1 MRYSTYKSIHKHE
14 QVLMAKPEFTYEK
27 HNSMFSLRDQI
38 TRRAMIKFLITIT
51 VFIAGCSVV
60 FKASAGDQPVLLN
73 QQIVVSSG
81 DTLWSI
87 SLANKPEQMDT
98 RIYVEAL
105 KNTNQLTH
113 GTIQT
118 GQVLYLPQFRH

>member
-1 MRYSTYKSIHKHE
+1 
-14 QVLMAKPEFTYEK
+14 MAKPEFTYEK